1 MPVDEVEFSHS
12 PHASGIGVLHA
23 NYTERKWHVVN
34 SAFALAIPIS
44 WAAEVSYRGRQQVC
58 QPGDIFCTEPGEVHR
73 TSRILQPGGFKVF
86 LIDEAPLLERLA
98 EVAPQ
103 LKAVHFKEI
112 GRRMSPTLVR
122 HVSAV
127 VAVIGKGATP
137 LHLQSCVMDLVATM
151 ADELFDEPRS
161 QRFIPPGARALERA
175 RECLHDDDAGW
186 IDLDTLSQ
194 QAGISRFHLLRAFK
208 ARFGLPPHAY
218 QVGLRIAKAQRL
230 LRSGVAPAHVATE
243 CGFSDQSHLTRHFKQ
258 VLGITP
264 GRFARDLALS
274 AIRY

>member
-44 WAAEVSYRGRQQVC
+44 WAAEVSYRGRQHVC
-58 QPGDIFCTEPGEVHR
+58 QPGEIFCTEPGEVHR

-112 GRRMSPTLVR
+112 GRRM
-122 HVSAV
+122 
-127 VAVIGKGATP
+127 
-137 LHLQSCVMDLVATM
+137 
-151 ADELFDEPRS
+151 
-161 QRFIPPGARALERA
+161 
-175 RECLHDDDAGW
+175 
-186 IDLDTLSQ
+186 
-194 QAGISRFHLLRAFK
+194 LLRAF
-208 ARFGLPPHAY
+208 RRDSGC
-218 QVGLRIAKAQRL
+218 LRMRIK
-230 LRSGVAPAHVATE
+230 SGFVSP
-243 CGFSDQSHLTRHFKQ
+243 R
-258 VLGITP
+258 
-264 GRFARDLALS
+264 LS
-274 AIRY
+274 ACFEAVWRPRM